1 MNALLAQFVAESRDL
16 IEAAS
21 KALLDL
27 EQNAQDKEQIDQLFR
42 AVHTIKG
49 AAGLFEFTPLT
60 KTVHAG
66 EDLLDTIR
74 AGDVPFTSDVADVL
88 LEMLDRCVDWLDQV
102 EAQEALNDD
111 AEAIGDA
118 LSQRLRALIDA
129 PGIGA
134 IPELSDA
141 APEDTA
147 LSWPEDVP
155 ALPVSGAVTLVT
167 YTPSVN
173 AFFSGDDPLRTVQS
187 TPGLVWSR
195 IVSPKEWPTSDD
207 LDPFLLHISFRLVS
221 SASQDELDAHFAY
234 VSDEVTYEV
243 IVSAGD
249 APAEGTIDEGLRAMA
264 EQLLVSQRSLLASDQ
279 ASPAEDHC
287 TASVAVVLQRVA
299 QAVSIELSPEL
310 DADNPRATIDQWMA
324 ILGAA
329 LRKPEPKAVV
339 APPPVVEEEHADEPE
354 TIKQTA
360 SPARANSHLRVS
372 SERIDALMNLAGEL
386 IVAKNAMPFLA
397 QRAETMDETGELV
410 REIKAQHNTINR
422 ISEELQ
428 SAIMQIRMVPMSTIL
443 SRFNRLVRDMS
454 RKLGKE
460 IQYVVEGEDTEADK
474 AIVDE
479 LAEPIVHLIR
489 NSIDH
494 GLEDP
499 VTREASDKPRVGTI
513 QVKAY
518 QLEESVVLEVLDD
531 GKGIDVDGVIAKA
544 LERGL
549 VDQDKVNNM
558 TRTDALQLVFL
569 PGLSTKNEVSDLSG
583 RGVGMDA
590 VASMVRRLGGN
601 ISIFSEK
608 GRGTKI
614 TMKLPLSMAV
624 QRLMMVEIGDGLYGV
639 PIDRVVESQK
649 IKSSSIRRHRNAEM
663 VVLRDRLIP
672 LVRMRNL
679 FACPDVEDNDILS
692 VMVVD
697 VDGRES
703 GLIVDKFHPGVDAII
718 KPMTGVL
725 SSYQCYSGTALLGDG
740 SILLALNLREII
752 ECQYH

>member
-21 KALLDL
+21 KSLLDL
-27 EQNAQDKEQIDQLFR
+27 EQNAEDKEQIDQLFR

-49 AAGLFEFTPLT
+49 AAGLFEFSPLT

-111 AEAIGDA
+111 AEAIGNA

-134 IPELSDA
+134 IPELSEA

-147 LSWPEDVP
+147 LPWPEDVP
-155 ALPVSGAVTLVT
+155 ALPVAGAVTLVT
-167 YTPSVN
+167 YTPSEN

-187 TPGLVWSR
+187 TPGLVWSK
-195 IVSPKEWPTSDD
+195 IVPPKAWPASDD
-207 LDPFLLHISFRLVS
+207 LDPFLLHIGFRLVS
-221 SASQDELDAHFAY
+221 TAPQDELEAHFSY

-243 IVSAGD
+243 IVSAG
-249 APAEGTIDEGLRAMA
+249 EGSTEGAIDEGLRAMA

-299 QAVSIELSPEL
+299 QAVSIELTPEL
-310 DADNPRATIDQWMA
+310 DSDNPRATIEQWMTL
-324 ILGAA
+324 LGAA
-329 LRKPEPKAVV
+329 LRKPEPKA
-339 APPPVVEEEHADEPE
+339 APVQTVEEEPAEEPE
-354 TIKQTA
+354 TAKQTA
-360 SPARANSHLRVS
+360 SPTRANSHLRVS

-397 QRAETMDETGELV
+397 QKAETMDETGELV

-513 QVKAY
+513 RVKAY

-531 GKGIDVDGVIAKA
+531 GKGIDVDAVIAKA

-558 TRTDALQLVFL
+558 APADALQLVFL

-590 VASMVRRLGGN
+590 VASMVRRIGGN

-672 LVRMRNL
+672 LVRMRSL

-740 SILLALNLREII
+740 SILLALNLSEII

>member
-1 MNALLAQFVAESRDL
+1 MNALLTQFVAESRDL
-16 IEAAS
+16 IETAS

-27 EQNAQDKEQIDQLFR
+27 EQNANDKDQIDQLFR

-49 AAGLFEFTPLT
+49 ASGLFEFQPLT

-74 AGDVPFTSDVADVL
+74 AGDVAFTSEIADVL
-88 LEMLDRCVDWLDQV
+88 LEMLDRCVEWLDQV
-102 EAQEALNDD
+102 EENEALN
-111 AEAIGDA
+111 ANAAAIGEA
-118 LSQRLRALIDA
+118 LSDRLRALIDTPVA
-129 PGIGA
+129 GA
-134 IPELSDA
+134 ALTDD
-141 APEDTA
+141 APEAEEVA
-147 LSWPEDVP
+147 LSWPEDIPELDVN
-155 ALPVSGAVTLVT
+155 GAVTLVR
-167 YTPSVN
+167 YTPSEN
-173 AFFSGDDPLRTVQS
+173 AFFTGDDPLRTVQS

-195 IVSPKEWPTSDD
+195 IVTPENWPVSGEI
-207 LDPFLLHISFRLVS
+207 DPFMLAISFDIVS
-221 SASQDELDAHFAY
+221 DAPPQEVEEHFSY
-234 VSDEVTYEV
+234 VSDEVTFEA
-243 IVSAGD
+243 IAAASD
-249 APAEGTIDEGLRAMA
+249 APALDEPLRAMA
-264 EQLLVSQRSLLASDQ
+264 SALLASQRELLASDQ
-279 ASPAEDHC
+279 ASPAEEHC
-287 TASVAVVLQRVA
+287 TASAGVVLRRIA
-299 QAVSIELSPEL
+299 RSIGVTLTPDL
-310 DADNPRATIDQWMA
+310 DPNNPRATLDAWMA
-324 ILGAA
+324 LLQPALIKPAPVATAKPVEAA
-329 LRKPEPKAVV
+329 PEEAADDGPEPA
-339 APPPVVEEEHADEPE
+339 
-354 TIKQTA
+354 KQSAT
-360 SPARANSHLRVS
+360 PTRANSHLRVS

-397 QRAETMDETGELV
+397 QKAEAIDETGELV

-499 VTREASDKPRVGTI
+499 AMREACGKQRMGTI
-513 QVKAY
+513 HVKAY
-518 QLEESVVLEVLDD
+518 QHEESVALEVIDD
-531 GKGIDVDGVIAKA
+531 GKGIDVDTVVAKA

-549 VDQDKVNNM
+549 VDQEKVANM
-558 TRTDALQLVFL
+558 SHAEALQLIFL
-569 PGLSTKNEVSDLSG
+569 AGLSTKDAVSDLSG

-590 VASMVRRLGGN
+590 VASMVRRLGGTIA
-601 ISIFSEK
+601 ISSEK

-624 QRLMMVEIGDGLYGV
+624 QRLMMVEVGDGLYGV

-649 IKSSSIRRHRNAEM
+649 IQSSNIRRHRDAEM
-663 VVLRDRLIP
+663 VVMRDRLIP
-672 LVRMRNL
+672 LVRMRKL
-679 FACPDVEDNDILS
+679 FACDNTDADDILS

-703 GLIVDKFHPGVDAII
+703 GLVVDKFHPGVDAII

-725 SSYQCYSGTALLGDG
+725 SNYPCYSGTALLGDG